1 MAAPGKLIIIS
12 APSGSGK
19 TTLAHHLLSEMPY
32 LQFSVSATT
41 RPRREHEAD
50 GRDYIFLTNSRF
62 QELIQAQ
69 AFLEWEEVY
78 EGVFYGTLKSSVE
91 KCLQA
96 GISVVFDVDV
106 QGALNIKKVYG
117 PQALSVYVDAGGI
130 DILEQRLRARR
141 TESEER
147 LRVRLQKASA
157 EAKMS
162 YLFDYIQVN
171 TNLNE
176 ACQQLVN
183 RVSSFLSAP

>member
-1 MAAPGKLIIIS
+1 
-12 APSGSGK
+12 
-19 TTLAHHLLSEMPY
+19 
-32 LQFSVSATT
+32 
-41 RPRREHEAD
+41 
-50 GRDYIFLTNSRF
+50 
-62 QELIQAQ
+62 
-69 AFLEWEEVY
+69 
-78 EGVFYGTLKSSVE
+78 
-91 KCLQA
+91 
-96 GISVVFDVDV
+96 VFDVDV

-130 DILEQRLRARR
+130 DILERRLRARR

>member
-50 GRDYIFLTNSRF
+50 GRDYIFLTNSHF